1 MNNTNSNLN
10 DLFNNGETRVFST
23 MYDIGTPILNEV
35 LESLN
40 TRRNSTQRNSTQR
53 NSTTQRTN
61 STIPRRF
68 VNSTTPRSRPANTTD
83 AHNDNDNNNG
93 SNTAQYNVFT
103 SETEIKIIVYL
114 PGVIK
119 ENISV
124 NINNN
129 KLIITAKTNIRDE
142 DWEHLK
148 ETAYECNIKLE
159 EKLQKENLKV
169 QFNNG
174 IMKIKI
180 NKDIDDENIP
190 IEIN

>member
-1 MNNTNSNLN
+1 MNNTNPNLN
-10 DLFNNGETRVFST
+10 DLFSNGDTRVFST

-40 TRRNSTQRNSTQR
+40 TRRNTTQRNATS
-53 NSTTQRTN
+53 QRTN
-61 STIPRRF
+61 STAPRRF
-68 VNSTTPRSRPANTTD
+68 ANSTTPRPRPAPTTD
-83 AHNDNDNNNG
+83 THNDNENG

-119 ENISV
+119 DNISV

-129 KLIITAKTNIRDE
+129 KLIITAKTTIRDE
-142 DWEHLK
+142 GWEHLK

-159 EKLQKENLKV
+159 EKLQKENLNVK
-169 QFNNG
+169 FNNG